1 MPMGSSSSEGV
12 VTGLVPGDDFDEDDF
27 LIRFLG
33 RGDDDFIRSI
43 PGLTIVVSAVAKL
56 P

>member
-1 MPMGSSSSEGV
+1 MGGSSSEGV
-12 VTGLVPGDDFDEDDF
+12 VSGLVPGDDFDNVDDF

-43 PGLTIVVSAVAKL
+43 PNLTVVVLSVAK
-56 P
+56 